1 MGIMNAMWTGVSGL
15 AAEGGALGVVG
26 DNVANSNTIGFKQS
40 RAQFEDVL
48 GGAVGSNIGA
58 GVKMVRAQQIF
69 AQGSMMNTGQATDL
83 ALSGDGFFVVNGSMD
98 GMNGNFFT
106 RAGQS
111 TVNQDGFLVN
121 PDGMKFQ
128 GYTADANGNIGS
140 QLGDIQIPTTPLKPK
155 ATTEF
160 DLTANLSSSAVAPD
174 PAVHPFSPTDPLSYT
189 KSTSTTMYDSLGNAH
204 EVNMYFT
211 KNAAGGYDYRVQTD
225 GANVVGGTAGTPVD
239 LIPPPGG
246 HMDFNS
252 DGSLNGAPTV
262 TSVTATWAGGADP
275 GQINLAFDKPGQITS
290 YGSDTSFTS
299 QKSDGY
305 SSGDF
310 SGVQID
316 SSGVVNG
323 VYSNGEKIPLAQ
335 MAVAKF
341 RSNDGLDRSGHN
353 LWSST
358 RASGEPSMGT
368 AGSGGRASIV
378 SGALEQSNVDIAA
391 QFVDMISHQRA
402 FQANSKTITTAD
414 EMLQEVVNLKR

>member
-1 MGIMNAMWTGVSGL
+1 MSIMNAMWTGVSGL
-15 AAEGGALGVVG
+15 AAEGSALGVVG

-69 AQGSMMNTGQATDL
+69 AQGSLMSTGQPTDL
-83 ALSGDGFFVVNGSMD
+83 ALSGDGFFVVNGAVD
-98 GMNGNFFT
+98 GMPGDYFT

-128 GYTADANGNIGS
+128 GYTADANGNIGA
-140 QLGDIQIPTTPLKPK
+140 QMGDIQIPTTPLTPK

-160 DLTANLSSSAVAPD
+160 DLTANLSSAATPID
-174 PAVHPFSPTDPLSYT
+174 PAVNPFDPTKSDSYT
-189 KSTSTTMYDSLGNAH
+189 TSTSTTMYDSLGNAH
-204 EVNMYFT
+204 AVNIYFVKSLT
-211 KNAAGGYDYRVQTD
+211 GGFDYHVQAD
-225 GANVVGGTAGTPVD
+225 GKDITGGTQGTPVPITNGHID
-239 LIPPPGG
+239 FDPSGKVAPPVTGMSASVNFSGG
-246 HMDFNS
+246 GTQNQPINFAF
-252 DGSLNGAPTV
+252 DGGTITGYGSA
-262 TSVTATWAGGADP
+262 TSVT
-275 GQINLAFDKPGQITS
+275 
-290 YGSDTSFTS
+290 S
-299 QKSDGY
+299 QKQDGY

-316 SSGVVNG
+316 ADGTVNG
-323 VYSNGEKIPLAQ
+323 VYTNGEKIPVAQ
-335 MAVAKF
+335 LAVAKF
-341 RSNDGLDRSGHN
+341 ESNDGLGRAGHN
-353 LWSST
+353 LWQAT
-358 RASGEPSMGT
+358 KASGEAAMGA
-368 AGSGGRASIV
+368 AGTGGRGGIV
-378 SGALEQSNVDIAA
+378 AGALESSNVDIAA